1 MLSVSS
7 VILHCMKRLIILT
20 FFCLAAVYG
29 MSQGCAQCKLLA
41 EQSNEVSANDFGR
54 NINTGILFLMAI
66 PYCILMFLFRKQIGR
81 FIKRL
86 LPSR

>member
-1 MLSVSS
+1 MKRV
-7 VILHCMKRLIILT
+7 VILAV
-20 FFCLAAVYG
+20 FCLVAVYG

-41 EQSNEVSANDFGR
+41 EQSSDVSANDFGR

-81 FIKRL
+81 FLKRL
-86 LPSR
+86 VPGR

>member
-7 VILHCMKRLIILT
+7 LILHIMKRLLILA
-20 FFCLAAVYG
+20 FFCFITVYG

-81 FIKRL
+81 FIKKLR
-86 LPSR
+86 PSR

>member
-1 MLSVSS
+1 MLKRIVLFSVF
-7 VILHCMKRLIILT
+7 VL
-20 FFCLAAVYG
+20 FAVYG

-41 EQSNEVSANDFGR
+41 EQSNEVQANDFGR

-81 FIKRL
+81 FLKRL
-86 LPSR
+86 IPNR

>member
-1 MLSVSS
+1 MKR
-7 VILHCMKRLIILT
+7 VILLSI
-20 FFCLAAVYG
+20 FCLIGVYG

-81 FIKRL
+81 FIKKMI
-86 LPSR
+86 PSRN